1 MDAEFE
7 NLHQILRNLYA
18 EMLPLC
24 GDMIGVA
31 KGVAGLGALF
41 FIAAKVWQALA
52 RAEPVDVYP
61 LLRPFCGGA
70 VHHVLSHFCIG
81 DSQYGA
87 ESGGQGLQQYPAR
100 ADAQYREV
108 QPATGETGI

>member
-31 KGVAGLGALF
+31 KGVAGLGVLYRCQSMAGSGEGGTGGC
-41 FIAAKVWQALA
+41 ISTVASV
-52 RAEPVDVYP
+52 
-61 LLRPFCGGA
+61 CGGA

-81 DSQYGA
+81 DYQYGA

-108 QPATGETGI
+108 QPATG